1 MVKRRILII
10 ENKKRGV
17 KMNVLIKLGLIII
30 FCIISEIA
38 GKVYEIREQMYSKNR
53 ERMEGDNDD
62 D

>member
-1 MVKRRILII
+1 MDII
-10 ENKKRGV
+10 
-17 KMNVLIKLGLIII
+17 IKLGLIII
-30 FCIISEIA
+30 FCIVSEIA

>member
-1 MVKRRILII
+1 MDII
-10 ENKKRGV
+10 
-17 KMNVLIKLGLIII
+17 IKLGLIII
-30 FCIISEIA
+30 LCIVSEIA